1 MRACVC
7 VCVCARARVRACVCV
22 CARVRACV
30 CVCECLCESVCRL
43 CCLFAQSTHGLEG
56 HRSSRTL
63 AICAWT
69 AAGKTTGPKQPSK
82 RRRREV
88 RRRGRQAVFAEP
100 AITGNR
106 MKNNN
111 LIAYCAAGKG
121 SGVRA
126 TRARARTHTHTHM
139 HAHTCTHARTHIPV
153 SYTHLTLPT
162 RSLV

>member
-1 MRACVC
+1 M
-7 VCVCARARVRACVCV
+7 
-22 CARVRACV
+22 
-30 CVCECLCESVCRL
+30 
-43 CCLFAQSTHGLEG
+43 FAQSTHGLEG

-126 TRARARTHTHTHM
+126 TRARARAHTHI
-139 HAHTCTHARTHIPV
+139 HTCTHTHARTHAHTYIHAR
-153 SYTHLTLPT
+153 TQ
-162 RSLV
+162 SLFIII